1 MSHYS
6 YVSFLPLL
14 FKFISCVLL
23 QNAYWLSERVHL
35 STDSSYT
42 VSPDDG
48 VILEGMGVDSA
59 GSTMSI
65 QAVPHK
71 DSMLSPS
78 RRSMSKSREE
88 QKAAVS
94 NYVFDIQV
102 ILFSRVDPL
111 DNVLFSVSVYFL
123 VGQTFIH
130 QDN

>member
-1 MSHYS
+1 MCT
-6 YVSFLPLL
+6 
-14 FKFISCVLL
+14 CVLL

-35 STDSSYT
+35 SADSSYT

-48 VILEGMGVDSA
+48 VILEGMGADSA
-59 GSTMSI
+59 GTMSI

-78 RRSMSKSREE
+78 RRSLSMSREE

-102 ILFSRVDPL
+102 TVFIKLDL
-111 DNVLFSVSVYFL
+111 MDNVSFSISLYFL
-123 VGQTFIH
+123 LGHTFIH
-130 QDN
+130 